1 MRLNT
6 EDLNQLAACAVA
18 AVEAAGRV
26 ITQYDRRELTVQ
38 HKAGGE
44 SLASQVVTEVDML
57 SQAVILRYLL
67 PTCTTYDIAL
77 LSEEQLDDGSRFQ
90 KDAFWCIDP
99 LDGTLP
105 FTEGIP
111 GYAVSIALVDQAGTP
126 WIGVVYDPTT
136 QTRYQAIRGQGV
148 WRNGAPWQWHEP
160 ESSALQFICDRS
172 VQRLPQ
178 FNSLIECLESLA
190 GELEM
195 TQLET
200 TFTGGAVM
208 NAMWVLERAPACYFK
223 QSKSQGGGGCLWDYA
238 ATACIY
244 TELGAWC
251 SDFEGHV
258 LDLNRADS
266 HFMNH
271 RGILFASNAIMAER
285 LLAIFCTEHG

>member
-1 MRLNT
+1 
-6 EDLNQLAACAVA
+6 
-18 AVEAAGRV
+18 
-26 ITQYDRRELTVQ
+26 
-38 HKAGGE
+38 
-44 SLASQVVTEVDML
+44 ML
-57 SQAVILRYLL
+57 SQSVILRHLL
-67 PTCTTYDIAL
+67 PTCTAYDIAL

-90 KDAFWCIDP
+90 QDAFWCIDP

-136 QTRYQAIRGQGV
+136 QTRYEAIRGQGV

-178 FNSLIECLESLA
+178 FNSLIESLESLV

-195 TQLET
+195 TQLVT

-223 QSKSQGGGGCLWDYA
+223 QSKPKGGGGCLWDYA

-251 SDFEGHV
+251 SDFRGHA

-271 RGILFASNAIMAER
+271 RGILFASNATVAER
-285 LLAIFCTEHG
+285 LLAIFCTELG

>member
-1 MRLNT
+1 MRLSAV
-6 EDLNQLAACAVA
+6 DLNLLAAVAVTA
-18 AVEAAGRV
+18 AEEAGTLIAQYNGREV
-26 ITQYDRRELTVQ
+26 TVQ

-44 SLASQVVTEVDML
+44 NLASQVVTEVDML
-57 SQAVILRYLL
+57 SQSVILRHLL
-67 PTCTTYDIAL
+67 PTCTAYDIAL

-90 KDAFWCIDP
+90 QDAFWCIDP

-178 FNSLIECLESLA
+178 FNSLIESLESLV

-195 TQLET
+195 TQLVT

-223 QSKSQGGGGCLWDYA
+223 QSKPKGGGGCLWDYA

-251 SDFEGHV
+251 SDFRGHA

-271 RGILFASNAIMAER
+271 RGILFASNATVAEC
-285 LLAIFCTEHG
+285 LLAIFCTELG

>member
-44 SLASQVVTEVDML
+44 SLASQVVTELDML

-67 PTCTTYDIAL
+67 PTCITYDIAL
-77 LSEEQLDDGSRFQ
+77 LSEEQLDDGRRFQ
-90 KDAFWCIDP
+90 QDAFWCIDP

-136 QTRYQAIRGQGV
+136 QTRYEAIRGQGV

-223 QSKSQGGGGCLWDYA
+223 QSKSQVGGGCLCDYA

-244 TELGAWC
+244 TELGACC

>member
-1 MRLNT
+1 MRLSPV
-6 EDLNQLAACAVA
+6 DLNLLAAVAVTA
-18 AVEAAGRV
+18 AEEAGTLIAQYNGREV
-26 ITQYDRRELTVQ
+26 TVQ

-44 SLASQVVTEVDML
+44 NLASQVVTEVDML
-57 SQAVILRYLL
+57 SQSVILRHLL
-67 PTCTTYDIAL
+67 PTCTAYDIAL

-90 KDAFWCIDP
+90 QDAFWCIDP

-136 QTRYQAIRGQGV
+136 QTRYEAIRGQGV

-190 GELEM
+190 GELE
-195 TQLET
+195 T

-223 QSKSQGGGGCLWDYA
+223 QSKSQVGGGCLWDYA

-244 TELGAWC
+244 TELGACC

-285 LLAIFCTEHG
+285 LLAISCTELG

>member
-1 MRLNT
+1 
-6 EDLNQLAACAVA
+6 
-18 AVEAAGRV
+18 
-26 ITQYDRRELTVQ
+26 
-38 HKAGGE
+38 
-44 SLASQVVTEVDML
+44 ML

-67 PTCTTYDIAL
+67 PTCITYDIAL

-90 KDAFWCIDP
+90 QDAFWCIDP

-136 QTRYQAIRGQGV
+136 QTRYEAIRGQGV

-190 GELEM
+190 GELE
-195 TQLET
+195 T

-223 QSKSQGGGGCLWDYA
+223 QSKSQVGGGCLWDYA

-244 TELGAWC
+244 TELDAWC

-285 LLAIFCTEHG
+285 LLAISCTELG